1 MRYFLL
7 MLYVICNLFL
17 YILNF
22 EVFNSEVRLDFGFK
36 ILTTMPIILV
46 QVLGL
51 LFVVIFFFVEKFK
64 EIRNSIQIQTLETK
78 INLLMKDLEIK
89 DLKESMP
96 AVENPEINNTTTE
109 L

>member
-1 MRYFLL
+1 MG
-7 MLYVICNLFL
+7 VICVTFDLSG
-17 YILNF
+17 Y
-22 EVFNSEVRLDFGFK
+22 
-36 ILTTMPIILV
+36 
-46 QVLGL
+46 
-51 LFVVIFFFVEKFK
+51 EKFK